1 MLEFIDT
8 HTHLYDDD
16 FTPDFDQVIKRAQSA
31 GVIKCIM
38 PGIDISNH
46 NKMMSCTNHLKN
58 FAFPCIGLHPTSV
71 GENWEDELDFVKE
84 NIIKGKFYAV
94 GEIGIDEYWSKEF
107 ISQQKEVFKQ
117 QIILAEKYD
126 LPIIIHSREATEDIF
141 DVLEK
146 FKDKNIKGV
155 FHAYSGSYETYEKI
169 KKYGDFKIGI
179 GGVVTYKNAGIASVL
194 KKIPLEEIVLETDSP
209 WLTPVPY
216 RGKRNESSYICII
229 AEKIAQIK
237 EIPIEEVSLTTT
249 LTAKKLF
256 NI

>member
-8 HTHLYDDD
+8 HSHLYDDD

-46 NKMMSCTNHLKN
+46 NKMMSCTNRLKN

-84 NIIKGKFYAV
+84 NIINGKFYAV

-146 FKDKNIKGV
+146 LKEKNIKGV
-155 FHAYSGSYETYEKI
+155 FHAYSGSYETYERI

-237 EIPIEEVSLTTT
+237 EIPIDKVSITTT